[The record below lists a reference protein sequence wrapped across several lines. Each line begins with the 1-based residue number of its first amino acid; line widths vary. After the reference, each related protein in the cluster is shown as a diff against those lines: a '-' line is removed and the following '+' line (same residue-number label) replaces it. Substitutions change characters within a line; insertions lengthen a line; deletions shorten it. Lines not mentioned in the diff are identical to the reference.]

1 MNYLSVENLA
11 KSYGENRL
19 FENISF
25 GLEKGQKIALV
36 APNGSGKT
44 SIFNILAGFDTP
56 NAGEAR
62 FRKDIRIGFLPQEP
76 PLQAEKTILET
87 ILQADTPTARAL
99 RFYEECIAND
109 SPKIVDAIADI
120 DTLKAWDYEQ
130 RLDQILTRLRI
141 TDLSQKI
148 GELSGGQRKRVA
160 LAQLFMEEPD
170 FWILD
175 EPTNHLDLDMIEWL
189 EDYLTRANITLLMVT
204 HDRYFL
210 DNVCNEILELDLG
223 KLYRYITP
231 ANRQGETYGYFLEN
245 KEERVAQQASETD
258 KARNLWRKELD
269 WVRKQPRARGTKAK
283 YRLDAFQEI
292 QQKAFADRN
301 DKKAQMETEMAR
313 IGKKIAEWDKVSK
326 QFGNLKI
333 LDKFSYVFKR
343 YERLGIV
350 GRNGT
355 GKSTILNILTNRL
368 QPDSG
373 EISVG
378 ETIRFGYYTQDG
390 LQLKEDKRVLEVI
403 QDIADQ
409 FPAAG
414 GRIVSASQWLERFL
428 FPPKRQYAYV
438 STLSGGERRRLY
450 LLTILVQNPN
460 FLILDEPTNDL
471 DLITLQVLEDFLQDY
486 EGCLVIVSHDRYFMD
501 KLVEHIW
508 VLEGDGK
515 IRDFYGTYSA
525 YRATLEIEA
534 EEQAQAQKNKTKD
547 NSKNKEVNKE
557 TEKPITNKRKMS
569 FKEQKEYE
577 TIESEIA
584 KLEAEKNKET
594 TLLNNGTLTY
604 DALTTTAQTIKEI
617 AAQIDA
623 KTIRWL
629 ELAELV

>member
-11 KSYGENRL
+11 KNYGENRL

-25 GLEKGQKIALV
+25 GLDKGQKIALV

-62 FRKDIRIGFLPQEP
+62 FRKDVRVGFLPQEP
-76 PLQAEKTILET
+76 PLDAERTILDT
-87 ILQADTPTARAL
+87 ILQADTPATRAL
-99 RFYEECIAND
+99 RFYEECLATD
-109 SPKIVDAIADI
+109 SPKLMDAMADM
-120 DTLKAWDYEQ
+120 DTYKAWNYEQ
-130 RLDQILTRLRI
+130 RLEQVLSRLRI
-141 TDLSQKI
+141 NDTSQKI
-148 GELSGGQRKRVA
+148 GVLSGGQRKRVA

-189 EDYLTRANITLLMVT
+189 EEYLTKANITLLMVT

-210 DNVCNEILELDLG
+210 DNVCTEILELDLG
-223 KLYRYITP
+223 KLYRYIAP
-231 ANRQGETYGYFLEN
+231 ANRQGETYGYFLEK
-245 KEERVAQQASETD
+245 KEERVAQQATETD
-258 KARNLWRKELD
+258 KAKSLWRKELD

-283 YRLDAFQEI
+283 YRLDAFQDI
-292 QQKAFADRN
+292 QQKAFAERN

-313 IGKKIAEWDKVSK
+313 LGKKIAEWEKVSK
-326 QFGNLKI
+326 RFGDLTI
-333 LDKFSYVFKR
+333 LDNYSYVFKR

-350 GRNGT
+350 GKNGT
-355 GKSTILNILTNRL
+355 GKSTILNLLTNRL
-368 QPDSG
+368 APDAG
-373 EISVG
+373 EIAIG

-390 LQLKEDKRVLEVI
+390 LKLKDDKRVIEVI
-403 QDIADQ
+403 QDIAEQ
-409 FPAAG
+409 FPVTG
-414 GRIVSASQWLERFL
+414 GRYLTAAQWLDKFL

-438 STLSGGERRRLY
+438 STLSGGEKRRLY

-525 YRATLEIEA
+525 FRATLEIEA
-534 EEQAQAQKNKTKD
+534 EEQALKDKNKD
-547 NSKNKEVNKE
+547 KNTPQAEVKKIE
-557 TEKPITNKRKMS
+557 TTKRKLS

-577 TIESEIA
+577 TLETEIA
-584 KLEAEKNKET
+584 NIEAEKARQT
-594 TLLNNGTLTY
+594 AAMNGGSLSYETLT
-604 DALTTTAQTIKEI
+604 ATARQIEDL
-617 AAQIDA
+617 ASQIDA
-623 KTIRWL
+623 KTLRWL
-629 ELAELV
+629 ELADIVNA